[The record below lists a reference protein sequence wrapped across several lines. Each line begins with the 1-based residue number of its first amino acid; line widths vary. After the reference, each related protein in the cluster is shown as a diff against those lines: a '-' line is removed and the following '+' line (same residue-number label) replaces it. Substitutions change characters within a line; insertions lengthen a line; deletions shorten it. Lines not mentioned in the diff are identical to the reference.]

1 MLSRLHRMND
11 AAVLRELAPVAERL
25 FERHLSQTREWFPH
39 ELVPWELGPSVRPD
53 VPWDASESPLP
64 DAVRSALYVNLLTED
79 NLPYYLRDVD
89 RMFGREGGVW
99 AAWVRRWTAEEGR
112 HATVI
117 REYLTLTRAVCPVE
131 LERGRMA
138 QMSSGEVPEPPTA
151 MRGFAY
157 LAIQELATRISH
169 LNTGKQLLDRHG
181 REIMKRVAVD
191 ENYHH
196 LFYRDA
202 AAAAFDLEPS
212 EMMVALEAEL
222 IGFSMP
228 GTGIPNFREHSK
240 AISRAGIYDFRAH
253 HEQILVPLVLRHWA
267 VADRSGLTPEAE
279 RAQASI
285 VDHVEKV
292 GRVASR
298 LSERAAEASSVST
311 V

>member
-1 MLSRLHRMND
+1 MND
-11 AAVLRELAPVAERL
+11 AAVLRELAPAAERL
-25 FERHLSQTREWFPH
+25 VERHLSQTREWFPH

-53 VPWDASESPLP
+53 VPWDESESPLP
-64 DAVRSALYVNLLTED
+64 AAVRSALYVNLLTED

-89 RMFGREGGVW
+89 RMFGQHGGPW
-99 AAWVRRWTAEEGR
+99 SEWVRRWTAEESR

-151 MRGFAY
+151 MRGLAY
-157 LAIQELATRISH
+157 LSIQELATRISH
-169 LNTGKQLLDRHG
+169 LNTGKLLPDRHG

-202 AAAAFDLEPS
+202 AAAAFDLDAS
-212 EMMVALEAEL
+212 EMMVALEAEVTA
-222 IGFSMP
+222 FAMP
-228 GTGIPNFREHSK
+228 GTGIPNFKEHSR
-240 AISRAGIYDFRAH
+240 AISRAGIYDFRSH
-253 HEQILVPLVLRHWA
+253 HEQILVPLVVRHWG
-267 VADRSGLTPEAE
+267 VAERRGLKPEAE
-279 RAQASI
+279 RAQHSVLEHI
-285 VDHVEKV
+285 EKL
-292 GRVASR
+292 GRVVAR
-298 LSERAAEASSVST
+298 MAERAAETSGVAT